1 MPRMNDNKTYFLPDD
16 VYQALKWTGLIA
28 LPAIAAFIGVIAP
41 VWGWPD
47 GLSNALVVTFNA
59 AGVLVGALIGVSQL
73 KAKGG
78 DEDA

>member
-1 MPRMNDNKTYFLPDD
+1 MEKKYLLPSD
-16 VYQALKWTGLIA
+16 VYDVLKWTGLIA
-28 LPAIAAFIGVIAP
+28 LPAIATFIGVIAP

-73 KAKGG
+73 KAKDG

>member
-1 MPRMNDNKTYFLPDD
+1 MNDNKTYFLPDD

-28 LPAIAAFIGVIAP
+28 LPAIATFVGVIAP

>member
-1 MPRMNDNKTYFLPDD
+1 MKKYLLPSD
-16 VYQALKWTGLIA
+16 VYDVLKWTGLIA

-59 AGVLVGALIGVSQL
+59 AGVFIGALIGVSQI